1 MIKICKTNTN
11 YFQDPLAEE
20 STGIFMEFDNGNNI
34 SIQWSRGT
42 YSSHRD
48 GEASSETSTAEVLIC
63 NSRVVDFPIH
73 PLGWCDTGM
82 VAELIHQTSTMSFE
96 DLVRKYG
103 EKPSSPSYLSTSSKI
118 PDVW

>member
-11 YFQDPLAEE
+11 HGRIPIGEE

-34 SIQWSRGT
+34 SIQWGRGT

-48 GEASSETSTAEVLIC
+48 GEARPETSTAEVLIC

-103 EKPSSPSYLSTSSKI
+103 EKESC
-118 PDVW
+118 DNE